1 MYFMFLGMMM
11 MTMKDTIETRNLLST
26 KDLLGMTEHRV
37 MRNVLQVQK
46 RNMIKSLRSLIQKA
60 AQLTPLTRRRL
71 PHLCN

>member
-1 MYFMFLGMMM
+1 MM
-11 MTMKDTIETRNLLST
+11 MTMKDTREMRNPQLQ
-26 KDLLGMTEHRV
+26 KDLLGMTEPRA